1 MAVAHAIDR
10 DLDRCAIAVE
20 LDAPGLR
27 ALMRP
32 RAGARGVLE
41 QHEIELIPL
50 YLVRVRPGGIEAAVE
65 AEDVVAALVVRG
77 EIGAEFFYTDSLQG
91 VTEAEALDDRHVH
104 RQERLANVEAGM
116 PIPLDERDL
125 QPFARQQR
133 GRRRA
138 RRPAAHDEN

>member
-77 EIGAEFFYTDSLQG
+77 EVSAEFLDTDSLQG
-91 VTEAEALDDRHVH
+91 VAEAEALDDRHVH
-104 RQERLANVEAGM
+104 REQRFADVEAGVAV
-116 PIPLDERDL
+116 PLHERHREAL
-125 QPFARQQR
+125 AGQER
-133 GRRRA
+133 GRGRA
-138 RRPAAHDEN
+138 GGPAADD